1 MTKQDI
7 ELLYEYDRWANRK
20 VFDAASALTAEQF
33 ARNLGGGFPSVRNTL
48 LHIIAGEWIWLQFWK
63 AETHS
68 VKFVSDLEE
77 RRNSMFCPDL
87 FQTVAS
93 VREKW
98 AEVEREQVEFLQ
110 ATSDEDLNR
119 MLPHRTMYVPL
130 VQLMQ
135 HVANHSTYHRGQIA
149 LMMRQLQEKAVST
162 DFHVFL
168 VERDSKT
175 QERSR

>member
-7 ELLYEYDRWANRK
+7 ELLYEYDRWANGR

-33 ARNLGGGFPSVRNTL
+33 ARNLGGGFPSVRDTL
-48 LHIIAGEWIWLQFWK
+48 LHIIAGEWIWLQYWK
-63 AETHS
+63 AETLS
-68 VKFVSDLEE
+68 VRFVNELEQ
-77 RRNSMFCPDL
+77 RRDSLFRPDL
-87 FQTVAS
+87 FQTVAA

-98 AEVEREQVEFLQ
+98 VEVEREQVDFLE
-110 ATSDEDLNR
+110 ATSHEDVNR
-119 MLPHRTMYVPL
+119 MLPHRAIFVPL

-149 LMMRQLQEKAVST
+149 LMMRQLEAKPVST

-168 VERDSKT
+168 VGRKP
-175 QERSR
+175 QQ